1 MSYAL
6 GIQNKRDQVFFDRRY
21 FLLNREE
28 PVNERHRRDLIKS
41 LYSELTTFC
50 EDTITEKL
58 GFVFNEKKV
67 RMLLNENKE

>member
-1 MSYAL
+1 
-6 GIQNKRDQVFFDRRY
+6 
-21 FLLNREE
+21 
-28 PVNERHRRDLIKS
+28 LIKS